1 MKNSITPE
9 DIKAIL
15 DASKFESVKMG
26 EKTTV
31 VCCTLP
37 NGFVICESSSCVDPV
52 NYDHELGTKICKERI
67 ANKVW
72 ELEGYVLQ
80 NTLMT
85 QK

>member
-1 MKNSITPE
+1 MKNKITQE

-15 DASKFESVKMG
+15 DASKFEAVKIG

-52 NYDHELGTKICKERI
+52 NYDQKLGEQICKERI

-80 NTLMT
+80 NSLMS
-85 QK
+85 K